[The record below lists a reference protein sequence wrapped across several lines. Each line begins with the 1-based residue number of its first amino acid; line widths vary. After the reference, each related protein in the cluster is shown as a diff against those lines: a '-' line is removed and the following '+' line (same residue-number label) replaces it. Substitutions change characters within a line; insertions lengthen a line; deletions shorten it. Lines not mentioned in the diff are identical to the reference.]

1 MSGKMLEVMGS
12 KAGYSLMMGTL
23 DNIREVA
30 PTTAFERGDAIDL
43 IYAGARTARSSTQ
56 PFASGIG
63 SLTDT
68 KA

>member
-43 IYAGARTARSSTQ
+43 IYAGASAARNGVQS
-56 PFASGIG
+56 FASDIG
-63 SLTDT
+63 SLTDR

>member
-12 KAGYSLMMGTL
+12 RAAYSLMMRTL
-23 DNIREVA
+23 DNIQEVA

-43 IYAGARTARSSTQ
+43 IYAGSSAARSSTQ

-63 SLTDT
+63 SLTDR